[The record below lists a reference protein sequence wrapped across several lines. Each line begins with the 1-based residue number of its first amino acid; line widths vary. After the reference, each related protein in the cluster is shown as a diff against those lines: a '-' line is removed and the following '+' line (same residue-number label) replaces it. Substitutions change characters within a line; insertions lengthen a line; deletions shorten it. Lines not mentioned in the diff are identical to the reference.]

1 MPGSHKPQGRLTIEH
16 LQPALEEDSPGPIV
30 AGWEL
35 VIAEW
40 ALHIDDNPAELVD
53 DLPEASEADQR
64 VVVDGHPEETLN
76 GLPEKRRPTTFL
88 LELSDLE
95 CRVDPL
101 KPISRDVDP
110 EVARERE
117 DPS

>member
-1 MPGSHKPQGRLTIEH
+1 MPGSHKPEGRLAIQH
-16 LQPALEEDSPGPIV
+16 LQTGLEEDSPGPIV

-53 DLPEASEADQR
+53 DLPEASEADQG
-64 VVVDGHPEETLN
+64 VVVDGHPKKPLN
-76 GLPEKRRPTTFL
+76 GLPEQGRPSPLL
-88 LELSDLE
+88 LELTDLE

-101 KPISRDVDP
+101 KPVSRNVDP
-110 EVARERE
+110 KVAREGE